1 MSEELSEEQIK
12 NWRRV
17 LSVAFGQYALL
28 MPKEQIQLFRD
39 RMASG
44 LTKQGDGTEALSE
57 EMESNGSATPKSRRH
72 PLTLPADEFCT
83 CDPKRHGATRHMD
96 DSITCNKCG
105 KTRR

>member
-17 LSVAFGQYALL
+17 LIGMFGPYALL

-39 RMASG
+39 RLASG
-44 LTKQGDGTEALSE
+44 LTQRA
-57 EMESNGSATPKSRRH
+57 
-72 PLTLPADEFCT
+72 ADEFCT
-83 CDPKRHGATRHMD
+83 CDPNHEGKTIHLDGRVE
-96 DSITCNKCG
+96 CNKCH